1 MYQPEIKH
9 SHCDWLSKV
18 YLEIMEGMW
27 TGVISIPIVEA
38 LPNRSSEIQL
48 MAIHCAAVEHGV
60 LINKK
65 LITDEI

>member
-1 MYQPEIKH
+1 
-9 SHCDWLSKV
+9 
-18 YLEIMEGMW
+18 
-27 TGVISIPIVEA
+27 VISIPIVEA